1 MRLFWAGSL
10 LMALRICG
18 LILSVVLAIYG
29 LIGPGTSGPFLPWLL
44 GERLNSTG
52 RPAEGTRGPSVK
64 VLADK
69 LNVRRA
75 STASSEIVGAFQKGD
90 EVVIV
95 EEGEAGWVKVSNA
108 SVEGWVKRSFLENG
122 ED

>member
-1 MRLFWAGSL
+1 
-10 LMALRICG
+10 MALRICG
-18 LILSVVLAIYG
+18 LILSVILAIYG

-44 GERLNSTG
+44 GERSNTIAP
-52 RPAEGTRGPSVK
+52 PAQGIRGLAVK

-75 STASSEIVGAFQKGD
+75 ATASSEILGAFQKGD

-95 EEGEAGWVKVSNA
+95 EEGDADWVKVSNA
-108 SVEGWVKRSFLENG
+108 SIEGWVKRSFLEGSKN
-122 ED
+122 